1 MKIVS
6 LDHPEAPPLEMP
18 ARFRT
23 EIVYFMTPAGS
34 RTAPAQLG
42 PDEYW
47 IDAADAKTWLDEL
60 VISIVSPL
68 DAASTADIEL
78 SDDHERFL
86 EWLLAHHVQHVRLER
101 P

>member
-6 LDHPEAPPLEMP
+6 VDHPEAPPLEMP
-18 ARFRT
+18 PRFRT

-34 RTAPAQLG
+34 RTAPTQLG
-42 PDEYW
+42 ADEYW
-47 IDAADAKTWLDEL
+47 VDAGEAKTWLDDL

-68 DAASTADIEL
+68 DASSTADIEL

-86 EWLLAHHVQHVRLER
+86 EWLIQHQVQHVRLER